1 MKRFWMRSLT
11 GQWVALVLLALAFSQ
26 LLFFAIYRDD
36 QMRTVFLLRRDEFL
50 SRAASVARLL
60 DAAEPNL
67 HPGIL
72 TAANTVAVRY
82 WLDEQP
88 AANPIDWEN
97 RARESLMESTRPP
110 KPEDLPP
117 VGKVTWEELS
127 QEEWKGTSPARLAHL
142 PDWNGFGLATRTKDG
157 AWLHA
162 VYAKPGAPVGPP
174 GSYYVSIAL
183 TAVAICFVT
192 ALVARRVGRPLRSL
206 SDAAEKL
213 GRGEETPPLPEEGA
227 DDVRRTA
234 IAFNR
239 MQSRLKLYVE
249 DRTRMMAAI
258 SHDLRTPITSLR
270 LQAEFVN
277 DPETREKLIAT
288 LDEMKEITEAS
299 LAFSREDAASE
310 PTRNVDMTALLES
323 LCEDLG
329 QLGWEVRYTGGKPLA
344 WRCRPDSLRR
354 ALRNL
359 IENAVRYGGSAEVG
373 IELGDTDL
381 KIHIDDEGPGIP
393 QSEQEKVFIPFV
405 RLEGSRNRS
414 TGGTGL
420 GLAIARTIVRNH
432 GGDISLQNR
441 PGKGLRATIRLPLD

>member
-1 MKRFWMRSLT
+1 
-11 GQWVALVLLALAFSQ
+11 
-26 LLFFAIYRDD
+26 
-36 QMRTVFLLRRDEFL
+36 
-50 SRAASVARLL
+50 
-60 DAAEPNL
+60 
-67 HPGIL
+67 
-72 TAANTVAVRY
+72 
-82 WLDEQP
+82 
-88 AANPIDWEN
+88 
-97 RARESLMESTRPP
+97 
-110 KPEDLPP
+110 
-117 VGKVTWEELS
+117 
-127 QEEWKGTSPARLAHL
+127 
-142 PDWNGFGLATRTKDG
+142 
-157 AWLHA
+157 
-162 VYAKPGAPVGPP
+162 
-174 GSYYVSIAL
+174 
-183 TAVAICFVT
+183 
-192 ALVARRVGRPLRSL
+192 
-206 SDAAEKL
+206 
-213 GRGEETPPLPEEGA
+213 
-227 DDVRRTA
+227 
-234 IAFNR
+234 

-310 PTRNVDMTALLES
+310 PTRNVDITALLES

-329 QLGWEVRYTGGKPLA
+329 QLGWEVRFNGGKPLA

-359 IENAVRYGGSAEVG
+359 IENAVRYGGSADLS
-373 IELGDTDL
+373 IEPGDTDL

-393 QSEQEKVFIPFV
+393 QSEQEKVF
-405 RLEGSRNRS
+405 RS

-441 PGKGLRATIRLPLD
+441 AGKGLRATIRLPLD

>member
-11 GQWVALVLLALAFSQ
+11 GQWVTLVLLALAVSQ
-26 LLFFAIYRDD
+26 LLFFAIYRGD

-50 SRAASVARLL
+50 SRAASVSRLL

-72 TAANTVAVRY
+72 NAANTVAVRY
-82 WLDEQP
+82 WLGEKP
-88 AANPIDWEN
+88 ANDPIEWEKA
-97 RARESLMESTRPP
+97 ARESLMESSRPP
-110 KPEDLPP
+110 RLEDLP
-117 VGKVTWEELS
+117 VIEGVKWEELTT
-127 QEEWKGTSPARLAHL
+127 EEWKGESQAHLLHL
-142 PDWNGFGLATRTKDG
+142 PDWNGFGLTTKTKEG
-157 AWLHA
+157 SWLHA

-174 GSYYVSIAL
+174 GSYYVSMVI
-183 TAVAICFVT
+183 TAVAVCFVT
-192 ALVARRVGRPLRSL
+192 ALVARRVGRPLRRL

-234 IAFNR
+234 VAFNR

-270 LQAEFVN
+270 LQAEFVS
-277 DPETREKLIAT
+277 DAETRDKLVTT

-299 LAFSREDAASE
+299 LAFAREDAVSE
-310 PTRNVDMTALLES
+310 ATRNVDVMALLES
-323 LCEDLG
+323 LCEDLS
-329 QLGWEVRYTGGKPLA
+329 QLGWEVRFTGGEALA

-359 IENAVRYGGSAEVG
+359 IENAVRYGGAAAVSSERG
-373 IELGDTDL
+373 SSEL

-393 QSEQEKVFIPFV
+393 AAEQEKVFIPFV
-405 RLEGSRNRS
+405 RLESSRNRS

-432 GGDISLQNR
+432 GGDILLQNR
-441 PGKGLRATIRLPLD
+441 SPKGLRATIRLPLD